1 MSELKLK
8 TDYDARQIDW
18 DDIIVPMKQKGVVVD
33 PQTTNS
39 IYELSKESSILKMSE
54 DRHNEI
60 IKAMYGKLTSKTMSN
75 H

>member
-1 MSELKLK
+1 
-8 TDYDARQIDW
+8 
-18 DDIIVPMKQKGVVVD
+18 MKQKGVAAD
-33 PQTTNS
+33 PQIKNL
-39 IYELSKESSILKMSE
+39 IYRLSKELSILKMSE